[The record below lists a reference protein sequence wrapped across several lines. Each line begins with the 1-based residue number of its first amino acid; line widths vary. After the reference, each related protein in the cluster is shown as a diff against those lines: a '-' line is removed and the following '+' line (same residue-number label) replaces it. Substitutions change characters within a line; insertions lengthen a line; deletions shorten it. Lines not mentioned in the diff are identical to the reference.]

1 MLSLYLKIK
10 YSIPIFPV
18 IILDSGIIILELSSF
33 EAFKK
38 HSSKVLHGIISA
50 SLKIDKAAKCE

>member
-1 MLSLYLKIK
+1 MFSLYLKIK

-18 IILDSGIIILELSSF
+18 IRLDSGIIIFEFGSF

-50 SLKIDKAAKCE
+50 LGSI